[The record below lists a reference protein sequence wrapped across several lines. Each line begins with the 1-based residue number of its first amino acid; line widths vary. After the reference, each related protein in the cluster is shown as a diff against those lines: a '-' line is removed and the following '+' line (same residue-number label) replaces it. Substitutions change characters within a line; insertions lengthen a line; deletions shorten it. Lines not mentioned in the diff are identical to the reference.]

1 MFGMWNYSQLCILME
16 NLIISL
22 FLKLLENKFKQK
34 MKGFI

>member
-1 MFGMWNYSQLCILME
+1 MSGMRNYSQLCILVG

-34 MKGFI
+34 V

>member
-1 MFGMWNYSQLCILME
+1 MSGMWNYSQLCILVG

-34 MKGFI
+34 V